1 MPARELADSLRYAE
15 VVKFCTPFLLL
26 ALVLSA
32 QTPPA
37 APPKPAPAADP
48 NKVIL
53 IIGDQKFTVGQYEL
67 WIESLPEQYQQVA
80 RGPGKRQFAEN
91 LVQMK
96 LLAQEAERRKL
107 DKDPKVIQQIE
118 FQKENLLAG
127 AVFQN
132 IQETTKPDDA
142 ALNAYYNEHK
152 GEYEKIK
159 ARHILIRV
167 KGAPM
172 PPNGDK
178 PELSEDEGK
187 AKADAI
193 VKRIAGGEDFAAIAK
208 AESDDTGSGSQG
220 GDLGEFGKG
229 MMVPPFEQAAFSQK
243 IGEVGAPVRSPF
255 GFHIIQVQSHAIKT
269 MADAKPEIEGK
280 LRPELAKKAVEAMRE
295 KAKITLDDAFFGP
308 VPPPAAAAPKPPAD
322 RD

>member
-1 MPARELADSLRYAE
+1 MGLRYAGI
-15 VVKFCTPFLLL
+15 VKFCAPFLML
-26 ALVLSA
+26 AVALSA
-32 QTPPA
+32 QTPP
-37 APPKPAPAADP
+37 KPVAPAATPVADP

-53 IIGDQKFTVGQYEL
+53 TIGEQKFTVAQYDA
-67 WIESLPEQYQQVA
+67 WIESLPEQYQQYA
-80 RGPGKRQFAEN
+80 RGAGKRQFADN

-96 LLAQEAERRKL
+96 LLSQEAVRRKL
-107 DKDPKVIQQIE
+107 DKDPKIIQQIE
-118 FQKENLLAG
+118 FQRENLLAG

-142 ALNAYYNEHK
+142 ALNAYYKEHQA
-152 GEYEKIK
+152 EYEKIK

-193 VKRIAGGEDFAAIAK
+193 IKRLAGGEDFAAIAK
-208 AESDDTGSGSQG
+208 AESDDSGSGAQG

-243 IGEVGAPVRSPF
+243 VGEVGPPVRSPF

-269 MADAKPEIEGK
+269 MADAKTEIEGK
-280 LRPELAKKAVEAMRE
+280 LRPELAKTAVETMRK
-295 KAKITLDDAFFGP
+295 KATIILDDGFFGP
-308 VPPPAAAAPKPPAD
+308 VVPPAVMAPKPPAD
-322 RD
+322 RE

>member
-1 MPARELADSLRYAE
+1 MLAVA
-15 VVKFCTPFLLL
+15 
-26 ALVLSA
+26 LSA
-32 QTPPA
+32 QTPP
-37 APPKPAPAADP
+37 KPVAPAATAAVDP

-53 IIGDQKFTVGQYEL
+53 TIGDQKFTVAQYEA
-67 WIESLPEQYQQVA
+67 WIESLPEQYQQYA
-80 RGPGKRQFAEN
+80 RGAGKRQFADN

-96 LLAQEAERRKL
+96 LLSQEAIRRKL
-107 DKDPKVIQQIE
+107 DKDPKIIQQIE
-118 FQKENLLAG
+118 FQRENLLAG

-142 ALNAYYNEHK
+142 ALNAYFKEHQA
-152 GEYEKIK
+152 EYEKVK

-193 VKRIAGGEDFAAIAK
+193 IKRLAGGEDFAAIAK
-208 AESDDTGSGSQG
+208 AESDDSGSGAQG

-243 IGEVGAPVRSPF
+243 VGEVGPPVRSPF

-269 MADAKPEIEGK
+269 MADAKTEIEGK
-280 LRPELAKKAVEAMRE
+280 LRPELAKKAVESMRE
-295 KAKITLDDAFFGP
+295 KATIILDDGFFGP
-308 VPPPAAAAPKPPAD
+308 VVPPATMAPKPQDD
-322 RD
+322 RE